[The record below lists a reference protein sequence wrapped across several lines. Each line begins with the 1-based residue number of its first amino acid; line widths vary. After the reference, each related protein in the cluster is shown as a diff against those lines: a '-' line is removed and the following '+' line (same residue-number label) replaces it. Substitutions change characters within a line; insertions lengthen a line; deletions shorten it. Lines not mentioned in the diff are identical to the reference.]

1 MTLDEKVY
9 ADFLTEFNNIFYDFK
24 RKNYTDLIFLCIG
37 TDRVTGDSFGPLVG
51 YRLKK
56 LLTELQYQEHILV
69 MGDLEETVCATN
81 IEEKIKYIQEQYYM
95 PYIVAIDAAFSSKEN
110 IGKIII
116 NKKGIKIGKGI
127 NKKFKEIGQVSI
139 KGIVAKDYKIPK
151 VNYAVLQNI
160 PLGRVM
166 ELSENTANGIYEVI
180 KYS

>member
-1 MTLDEKVY
+1 MTLDQKVY
-9 ADFLTEFNNIFYDFK
+9 ADFLTEFNTIFYDFK
-24 RKNYTDLIFLCIG
+24 KKNYSHLIFLCIG

-56 LLTELQYQEHILV
+56 LLTTLQYQGHILV
-69 MGDLEETVCATN
+69 IGDLEEIVCATN
-81 IEEKIKYIQEQYYM
+81 IEEKLKYIQEHCYM
-95 PYIVAIDAAFSSKEN
+95 PYIVVIDAAFSSKED

-116 NKKGIKIGKGI
+116 HKKGMQIGKGM

-151 VNYAVLQNI
+151 VNYTILQNI

-166 ELSENTANGIYEVI
+166 ELSEYTANGIYEVI